1 MPFHSIRSLT
11 VFFAFF
17 TSFLGFFFY
26 PEPSKLL
33 ESSFPFPSSFISLS
47 FSLFFICVSYQFSSR
62 SSSHPPHNINR
73 FTPIPSSPPIVIS
86 SKSCS
91 GFIYHLPHLVHH
103 FTISPSHNL
112 LPCSVEVGNSSAKHH
127 AWSFVLRPGLINC
140 RLRAGELGPLS
151 PPTDEERDRSHSRT
165 MLMIHH
171 SSCQLPSCPPSLR
184 WPGASTPPMTTS
196 LGSSHPVAFS
206 PRSPIPS
213 STTRHDASSSESLSG
228 LHPFRILFFPTSSQS
243 TSVVPA
249 AMRERPLTRP

>member
-1 MPFHSIRSLT
+1 VCLINSPHAPPLIHHTAST
-11 VFFAFF
+11 A
-17 TSFLGFFFY
+17 
-26 PEPSKLL
+26 
-33 ESSFPFPSSFISLS
+33 SLS
-47 FSLFFICVSYQFSSR
+47 
-62 SSSHPPHNINR
+62 PHL
-73 FTPIPSSPPIVIS
+73 PGQLS
-86 SKSCS
+86 
-91 GFIYHLPHLVHH
+91 YHLNPVLVSSITFLVLVHH
-103 FTISPSHNL
+103 PTISQSHNL

-151 PPTDEERDRSHSRT
+151 PPTDEERDRSQSRT

-196 LGSSHPVAFS
+196 LGSSHLVAFS

-249 AMRERPLTRP
+249 AMRE